1 MKSQK
6 LCDTK
11 TMWQFYCN
19 SLDAIPAIKKEAKKL
34 FDQQTDIE
42 NSLAEQQM
50 HLHLLCEQ
58 IVSVKR
64 DAPKQIAKLALTN
77 KTDAREFAN
86 KLTELEA
93 EKEFA
98 QLALSLTQPALL
110 TPRADYQ
117 FLLSKYKDDLIQ
129 WVALQRCKDVIAVGL
144 VMPIEVLT
152 MWHALGVRFHKMQDG
167 LNINTETA
175 NFPIVWGID
184 NSDSYRASMAWVWAQ
199 LASKQFKWKPRAK
212 NSTEY
217 WLQITAELDELP
229 AVPKQQNA
237 PKPFQWPTQGN

>member
-11 TMWQFYCN
+11 TMWQYYCN
-19 SLDAIPAIKKEAKKL
+19 SPDAVPGIKKDATKL
-34 FDQQTDIE
+34 INQQTELE
-42 NSLAEQQM
+42 NKLAELQKQ
-50 HLHLLCEQ
+50 LHQLCEQ
-58 IVSVKR
+58 IISVKR
-64 DAPKQIAKLALTN
+64 DAPIQIAKLALTN
-77 KTDAREFAN
+77 KTDARAFAN
-86 KLTELEA
+86 KLDELET
-93 EKEFA
+93 EKQFLQMGLE
-98 QLALSLTQPALL
+98 LTQPALNS
-110 TPRADYQ
+110 PRADYQ

-144 VMPIEVLT
+144 VMPTEVLT
-152 MWHALGVRFHKMQDG
+152 MWHSLAVRFHKLQDG
-167 LNINTETA
+167 LNIDTETA
-175 NFPIVWGID
+175 YFPIVWFID

-237 PKPFQWPTQGN
+237 PKPFQWF

>member
-1 MKSQK
+1 MKKQK

-19 SLDAIPAIKKEAKKL
+19 SPDAIPAIKKEAKKL
-34 FDQQTDIE
+34 FDQQTEIE
-42 NSLAEQQM
+42 NSLAEQQLR
-50 HLHLLCEQ
+50 LHQLTEQ
-58 IVSVKR
+58 IISVKR

-86 KLTELEA
+86 KLTDLEA

-110 TPRADYQ
+110 TPRADYH

-129 WVALQRCKDVIAVGL
+129 WVALQRCKDVLAVGE
-144 VMPIEVLT
+144 VMPTEVLT
-152 MWHALGVRFHKMQDG
+152 MWHSLAVRFHKLQDG

-175 NFPIVWGID
+175 YFPITWFID

-212 NSTEY
+212 NSAEY

-237 PKPFQWPTQGN
+237 PKPFQWPTYGN

>member
-1 MKSQK
+1 MAQ
-6 LCDTK
+6 
-11 TMWQFYCN
+11 QQN
-19 SLDAIPAIKKEAKKL
+19 NL
-34 FDQQTDIE
+34 FQ
-42 NSLAEQQM
+42 
-50 HLHLLCEQ
+50 LCEQ
-58 IVSVKR
+58 IASVKR

-110 TPRADYQ
+110 TPRADYL

-144 VMPIEVLT
+144 VMPTEVLT
-152 MWHALGVRFHKMQDG
+152 MWHSLAVRFHKLQDG
-167 LNINTETA
+167 LNIDTETA
-175 NFPIVWGID
+175 YFPIVWFID

-237 PKPFQWPTQGN
+237 PKPFQWAN

>member
-1 MKSQK
+1 MKKQK

-19 SLDAIPAIKKEAKKL
+19 SPDAVPGIKKEAKKL
-34 FDQQTDIE
+34 FDQQTEIE
-42 NSLAEQQM
+42 NSLAEQQLR
-50 HLHLLCEQ
+50 LHQLTEQ
-58 IVSVKR
+58 IISVKR

-86 KLTELEA
+86 KLTDLEA

-110 TPRADYQ
+110 TPRAEYH

-129 WVALQRCKDVIAVGL
+129 WVALQRCKNVLAVGE
-144 VMPIEVLT
+144 VMPVEVLT
-152 MWHALGVRFHKMQDG
+152 MWHSLAVRFHKLQDG
-167 LNINTETA
+167 LNINTQTPVMPLAWSIE
-175 NFPIVWGID
+175 
-184 NSDSYRASMAWVWAQ
+184 NSDSYRASMAWLWAQ

-217 WLQITAELDELP
+217 WLQITAQLDELP

-237 PKPFQWPTQGN
+237 PQSIQWVN

>member
-1 MKSQK
+1 MKNQK

-19 SLDAIPAIKKEAKKL
+19 SPDAIPAIKKEAKKL
-34 FDQQTDIE
+34 FDQQTEIE
-42 NSLAEQQM
+42 NSLAQQQNN
-50 HLHLLCEQ
+50 LFQLCEQ
-58 IVSVKR
+58 IASVKR

-86 KLTELEA
+86 KLTELET
-93 EKEFA
+93 EKDFA

-129 WVALQRCKDVIAVGL
+129 WVAIQRCKDVLAVGE
-144 VMPIEVLT
+144 VMPTEVVT
-152 MWHALGVRFHKMQDG
+152 MWHSLGVRFHKMQDG
-167 LNINTETA
+167 LNIDTQTAYFSIIWAIENT
-175 NFPIVWGID
+175 
-184 NSDSYRASMAWVWAQ
+184 DSYRASMAWVWAQ

-229 AVPKQQNA
+229 PVPKQQNA
-237 PKPFQWPTQGN
+237 PQPVKWF

>member
-1 MKSQK
+1 MKNHK
-6 LCDTK
+6 LCDTQ
-11 TMWQFYCN
+11 TMWQYYCN
-19 SLDAIPAIKKEAKKL
+19 SPDAVPGIKKDATKL
-34 FDQQTDIE
+34 INQQTELE
-42 NSLAEQQM
+42 NKLAELQKQ
-50 HLHLLCEQ
+50 LHQLCEQ
-58 IVSVKR
+58 IISVKR
-64 DAPKQIAKLALTN
+64 DAPIQIAKLALTN

-86 KLTELEA
+86 KLDELET
-93 EKEFA
+93 EKQFLQMGLE
-98 QLALSLTQPALL
+98 LTQPALNS
-110 TPRADYQ
+110 PRADYQ

-152 MWHALGVRFHKMQDG
+152 LWHSLAVRFHKMQDG

-175 NFPIVWGID
+175 YFPIIWGID

-237 PKPFQWPTQGN
+237 PKPVQWF

>member
-1 MKSQK
+1 MKKQK
-6 LCDTK
+6 LCDTQ
-11 TMWQFYCN
+11 TMWQLYCN
-19 SLDAIPAIKKEAKKL
+19 SPDAIPAIKKEAKKL
-34 FDQQTDIE
+34 FDQQTEIE
-42 NSLAEQQM
+42 NSLAEQQLR
-50 HLHLLCEQ
+50 LHQLTEQ
-58 IVSVKR
+58 IISVKR

-86 KLTELEA
+86 KLTDLEA

-110 TPRADYQ
+110 TPRAEYH

-129 WVALQRCKDVIAVGL
+129 WVALQRCKDVLAVGE
-144 VMPIEVLT
+144 VMPTEVLT
-152 MWHALGVRFHKMQDG
+152 MWHSLAVRFHKLQDG

-175 NFPIVWGID
+175 YFPITWFID
-184 NSDSYRASMAWVWAQ
+184 NSDSCRASMAWVWAQ

-237 PKPFQWPTQGN
+237 PKPVHWAN

>member
-1 MKSQK
+1 MKKQK

-34 FDQQTDIE
+34 FDQQTEIE
-42 NSLAEQQM
+42 NSLAQQQNN
-50 HLHLLCEQ
+50 LFQLCEQ
-58 IVSVKR
+58 IASVKR

-110 TPRADYQ
+110 TPRADYH

-152 MWHALGVRFHKMQDG
+152 MWHSLAVRFHKLQEG
-167 LNINTETA
+167 LDINTHTA
-175 NFPIVWGID
+175 YFSIHWGIE
-184 NSDSYRASMAWVWAQ
+184 NSESFRASMAWVWAQ

-217 WLQITAELDELP
+217 WLVITSELDELP
-229 AVPKQQNA
+229 PVPKQQNA
-237 PKPFQWPTQGN
+237 PKPVQWAN

>member
-1 MKSQK
+1 MKKQK

-34 FDQQTDIE
+34 FDQQTEIE
-42 NSLAEQQM
+42 NSLAQQQNN
-50 HLHLLCEQ
+50 LFQLCEQ
-58 IVSVKR
+58 IASVKR

-110 TPRADYQ
+110 TPRADYL

-144 VMPIEVLT
+144 VMPTEVLT
-152 MWHALGVRFHKMQDG
+152 MWHSLAVRFHKLQDG
-167 LNINTETA
+167 LNIDTETA
-175 NFPIVWGID
+175 YFPIVWFID

-237 PKPFQWPTQGN
+237 PKPVQWF

>member
-1 MKSQK
+1 MKYKK

-19 SLDAIPAIKKEAKKL
+19 SPDAIPAIKKEAKKL
-34 FDQQTDIE
+34 FDQQTEIE
-42 NSLAEQQM
+42 NSLAQQQNN
-50 HLHLLCEQ
+50 LFQLCEQ
-58 IVSVKR
+58 IASVKR

-86 KLTELEA
+86 KLTELET
-93 EKEFA
+93 EKDFA
-98 QLALSLTQPALL
+98 QMGLELTQPALL
-110 TPRADYQ
+110 TPRAEYL

-152 MWHALGVRFHKMQDG
+152 MWHSLAVRFHKMQDG
-167 LNINTETA
+167 LNIDTQTA
-175 NFPIVWGID
+175 HFPIVWGID
-184 NSDSYRASMAWVWAQ
+184 NSDNYRASMAWVWAQ
-199 LASKQFKWKPRAK
+199 LAIKQFKLKPRAK
-212 NSTEY
+212 NSTVF

-237 PKPFQWPTQGN
+237 PKPVQWF

>member
-1 MKSQK
+1 MKNQK

-11 TMWQFYCN
+11 TMWQLYCN
-19 SLDAIPAIKKEAKKL
+19 SPDAIPAIKKEAKKL
-34 FDQQTDIE
+34 FDQQTEIE
-42 NSLAEQQM
+42 NSLAEQQLR
-50 HLHLLCEQ
+50 LHQLTEQ
-58 IVSVKR
+58 IISVKR

-86 KLTELEA
+86 KLTDLEA

-110 TPRADYQ
+110 TPRAEYH

-152 MWHALGVRFHKMQDG
+152 MWHSLAVRFHKMQDG
-167 LNINTETA
+167 LNIDTQTA
-175 NFPIVWGID
+175 YFPITWFID

-237 PKPFQWPTQGN
+237 PKPVQWF